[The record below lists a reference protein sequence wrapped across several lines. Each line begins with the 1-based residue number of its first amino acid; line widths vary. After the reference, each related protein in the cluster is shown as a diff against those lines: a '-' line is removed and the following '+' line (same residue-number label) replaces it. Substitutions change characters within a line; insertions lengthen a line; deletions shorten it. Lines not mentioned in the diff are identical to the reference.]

1 MDLRLHYTAQVRNEG
16 QEDAGQGEEEAGNE
30 KAEKE
35 AAGAG
40 AHAGDAILSV
50 SHGPGDVNNP
60 PAGANSNREVTEMAK
75 KAVKKGKK
83 LSGKKVTQKVQT
95 LSDRRGGLVA

>member
-1 MDLRLHYTAQVRNEG
+1 
-16 QEDAGQGEEEAGNE
+16 
-30 KAEKE
+30 
-35 AAGAG
+35 
-40 AHAGDAILSV
+40 
-50 SHGPGDVNNP
+50 
-60 PAGANSNREVTEMAK
+60 MAK